1 MSSNPI
7 KAISDLISKRPSSAI
22 RLQISMLSLQGDKT
36 VCSFTPE
43 EIDAEGCQ
51 NVVDD
56 IMSQCD
62 QWADSQKRDTG
73 FLGSWVAGD
82 DHVIRSLQWH
92 SLPEGVPEGPSD
104 GSIEAWMSNAQ
115 KMIQEYHRYTIDFA
129 KLYGSA
135 TESIIKALMERIG
148 ELEAERASTLAL
160 KEELIVEAASGDDG
174 NSMNMERVI
183 GLLESVIKA
192 RISNPGIPPNPPK
205 V

>member
-1 MSSNPI
+1 
-7 KAISDLISKRPSSAI
+7 
-22 RLQISMLSLQGDKT
+22 
-36 VCSFTPE
+36 
-43 EIDAEGCQ
+43 
-51 NVVDD
+51 
-56 IMSQCD
+56 
-62 QWADSQKRDTG
+62 
-73 FLGSWVAGD
+73 
-82 DHVIRSLQWH
+82 
-92 SLPEGVPEGPSD
+92 
-104 GSIEAWMSNAQ
+104 MSNAQ